1 MPDLYPIHLLRKL
14 RWARLG
20 AALLSGLALS
30 CAFAPLE
37 WWWMAWLAF
46 LPLLVLPTPQSRWER
61 LGVGMIFGYSHFATA
76 LHWLNTV
83 GFGAG
88 WLLAVYCALYPA
100 VWYYL
105 YSAVLWSLK
114 PRESLSEEQSETE
127 LASAHRAGAA
137 LWQLRYRV
145 AVGVAALAA
154 AIWTALE
161 WVRSWL
167 FTGFPWNQLGISQV
181 ETIFAFPAWDFG
193 IFFISFLILF
203 TNGLLILAV
212 AFLLHSSRRYI
223 PLLVSLA
230 WIVLWVAMLFPL
242 AAASPSHSERLK
254 GTTLRIL
261 AIQGDVPECRD
272 WNEQIFDMAWN
283 RYADLTREA
292 FRACAENPPDLILW
306 PEGALPAPI
315 TYAPY
320 ATRLRKLLQELKTP
334 ILLGALD
341 IRPQPGDPPEEAPVF
356 NTAFLLD
363 ADSPILAN
371 PYADR
376 GEYYDKIHRVPFGEY
391 VPFGKYFPWLVDA
404 IGMGRDLTPGQ
415 NYKLFEIKGVKIGVN
430 ICFEDA
436 FPEISRRFA
445 QDGADLLITI
455 TNDCWYRQS
464 SGARQHRN
472 HAVFRAIETHRS
484 LLRSG
489 NNSDTCLI
497 SKRGWIRDPI
507 CGPDGSAFGPGWHL
521 YELNDTHFATTSRV
535 SGNLFAH
542 LCALAT
548 LLTLVWL
555 QWKSLRHHAK
565 MAQVMKTAHE
575 KK

>member
-1 MPDLYPIHLLRKL
+1 
-14 RWARLG
+14 
-20 AALLSGLALS
+20 
-30 CAFAPLE
+30 
-37 WWWMAWLAF
+37 MAWLAF
-46 LPLLVLPTPQSRWER
+46 IPLLALPTPKSRWER
-61 LGVGMIFGYSHFATA
+61 LAVGLLFGYSHFATA

-88 WLLAVYCALYPA
+88 WLLAVYCAFYPA

-105 YSAVLWSLK
+105 YSAVLWTLK

-127 LASAHRAGAA
+127 LATAHRIDAG
-137 LWQLRYRV
+137 LLHLPRYRV
-145 AVGVAALAA
+145 AVGVVAFAA
-154 AIWTALE
+154 ASWIALE
-161 WVRSWL
+161 WIRSWL
-167 FTGFPWNQLGISQV
+167 FTGFPWDQLGISQV
-181 ETIFAFPAWDFG
+181 GTLFCLPAFFFGVYAVSFTI
-193 IFFISFLILF
+193 IFTI
-203 TNGLLILAV
+203 GLLILAV
-212 AFLLHSSRRYI
+212 SFPLRGHRRYLA
-223 PLLVSLA
+223 PLLFL
-230 WIVLWVAMLFPL
+230 LWVAVWAQLFLPVVSMAPRRPPPHL
-242 AAASPSHSERLK
+242 Q

-272 WNEQIFDMAWN
+272 WNDQIFDMAWN
-283 RYADLTREA
+283 RYADLSREGI
-292 FRACAENPPDLILW
+292 RACAENPPDLILW

-320 ATRLRKLLQELKTP
+320 ATRLQKLLQELKTP
-334 ILLGALD
+334 ILLGTLD
-341 IRPQPGDPPEEAPVF
+341 IRPQPGEPPEEAPVF
-356 NTAFLLD
+356 NTAFLLT
-363 ADSPILAN
+363 ADSPILAS

-415 NYKLFEIKGVKIGVN
+415 NYKLFEIKGVKIGLN

-472 HAVFRAIETHRS
+472 HAVFRAIETHRP

-489 NNSDTCLI
+489 NNSDTCFI
-497 SKRGWIRDPI
+497 SKQGWISDPI
-507 CGPDGSAFGPGWHL
+507 YAPDGSAFGPGWHL
-521 YELNDTHFATTSRV
+521 YELDERDFSDANEP
-535 SGNLFAH
+535 SGNGFAW
-542 LCALAT
+542 LCVLAT
-548 LLTLVWL
+548 AISLAWL
-555 QWKSLRHHAK
+555 MAKDLRRRAK
-565 MAQVMKTAHE
+565 LANVMSKAQN